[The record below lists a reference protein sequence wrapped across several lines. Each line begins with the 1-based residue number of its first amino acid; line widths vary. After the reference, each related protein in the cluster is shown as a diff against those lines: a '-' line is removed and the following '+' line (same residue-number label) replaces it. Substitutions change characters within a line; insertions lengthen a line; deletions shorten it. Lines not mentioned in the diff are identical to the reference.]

1 MARVIIGGQA
11 PAQTTIN
18 NGTGSYDYQVDIV
31 AFTPNPEVTFAG
43 GGTYNISVD
52 AALFASYTVVATGG
66 TTVNINETGSF
77 LTTSNL
83 VIKGAST
90 IELGEKYSAL
100 TSTNASFSGTGG
112 TLTIPSGKLAFMDS
126 PPVING
132 FKTGDFINFG
142 TYTNGEKAVY
152 AANGKD
158 TGTLTLEDA
167 NGKSVGS
174 LTLIGHY
181 TQADFGLTDNN
192 GLAEI
197 VGCFLRGTRIMTTN
211 GEVAVEH
218 LSSGD
223 EVVTASGAL
232 KEVKAVRLR
241 RFSGAVALASVNV
254 RPVCIAAG
262 AFAENIP
269 SRTLFVSPDHSMLLN
284 GVLVPAQLLV
294 NGETV
299 TQPVRR
305 SSIDYFH
312 VEVEPH
318 DVILAEGAA
327 AETYLDIGASH
338 FAAPGLVLHP
348 ASEPRNWE
356 DACAPLVLAGPV
368 LQQIRADLLA
378 RAAVVAATEAMFA
391 AVA

>member
-1 MARVIIGGQA
+1 MARVIIGGGA
-11 PAQTTIN
+11 PAQTTID
-18 NGTGSYDYQVDIV
+18 NGTGTYDYKVDIV

-43 GGTYNISVD
+43 GGTYNISID

-66 TTVNINETGSF
+66 TTVNINETGSL

-83 VIKGAST
+83 VIQGAST
-90 IELGEKYSAL
+90 IALGETYSAL
-100 TSTNASFSGTGG
+100 TSTNAAFSGSGG

-126 PPVING
+126 PPVISG

-142 TYTNGEKAVY
+142 AYANGEKAVY
-152 AANGKD
+152 AANGAD

-167 NGKSVGS
+167 TGKPVGS

-181 TQADFGLTDNN
+181 TQADFGITDNN

-197 VGCFLRGTRIMTTN
+197 VGCFLRGTRIMTTK
-211 GEVAVEH
+211 GEIAVED
-218 LSSGD
+218 LAAGD
-223 EVVTASGAL
+223 KVVTAAGAT
-232 KEVKAVRLR
+232 KDVRSVQLR
-241 RFSGAVALASVNV
+241 RFSRAAEIASANV
-254 RPVCIAAG
+254 RPVRIAAG
-262 AFAENIP
+262 ALAENIP
-269 SRTLFVSPDHSMLLN
+269 SRDLFVSPDHSMFLA

-299 TQPVRR
+299 TQPVRQ

-312 VEVEPH
+312 VDVEPH

-338 FAAPGLVLHP
+338 FAPPGVVVLYQP
-348 ASEPRNWE
+348 NEPKNWE
-356 DACAPLVLAGPV
+356 DACAPLVLAGPI
-368 LQQIRADLLA
+368 LQQIRAELEA
-378 RAAVVAATEAMFA
+378 RAAAIAASAQYA